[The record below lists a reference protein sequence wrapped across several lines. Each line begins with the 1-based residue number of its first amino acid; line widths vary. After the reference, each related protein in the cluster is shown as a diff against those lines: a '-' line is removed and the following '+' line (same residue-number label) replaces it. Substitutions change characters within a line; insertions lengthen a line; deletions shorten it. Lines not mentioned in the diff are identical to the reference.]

1 MFVDMFQLGRSYISS
16 IDSDKDAGGL
26 RLSCMKMRTS
36 FLNMSRDA
44 RDARRQASFLTWMVY
59 NILVRIQGCDE
70 ELIRKGNLEKSDGWS
85 WVSA

>member
-1 MFVDMFQLGRSYISS
+1 MSCLCVATCSSFKLELHHMFVDMFQLGRSYISS

-44 RDARRQASFLTWMVY
+44 RDARRQASFLT
-59 NILVRIQGCDE
+59 
-70 ELIRKGNLEKSDGWS
+70 
-85 WVSA
+85 